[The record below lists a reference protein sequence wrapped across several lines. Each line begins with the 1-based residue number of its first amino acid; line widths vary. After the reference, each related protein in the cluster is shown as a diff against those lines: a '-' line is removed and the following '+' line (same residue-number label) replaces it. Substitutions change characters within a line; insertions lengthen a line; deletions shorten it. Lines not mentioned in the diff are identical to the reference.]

1 MRTIEDFNKVW
12 HLIIDGPGLGIE
24 VPQVVAFVNHV
35 MDNLSKIEGFKLQEI
50 STVRGVPRVQTN
62 LIELMPW
69 VASVIHEEIEQKITM
84 ILKVEFEIE
93 QRLRSINLDKNG
105 KPLNHE

>member
-35 MDNLSKIEGFKLQEI
+35 MNNLSKIEGFKLKEI

-69 VASVIHEEIEQKITM
+69 VAAVIHEEIEDKISLVM
-84 ILKVEFEIE
+84 KVEFEVE
-93 QRLRSINLDKNG
+93 QRLNSIGLDING
-105 KPLNHE
+105 KPLQNE

>member
-12 HLIIDGPGLGIE
+12 HLSISGAGLGIE
-24 VPQVVAFVNHV
+24 VPQVVAFMNHV
-35 MDNLSKIEGFKLQEI
+35 MDDLSKIEGFTLTEV
-50 STVRGVPRVQTN
+50 STVRGIPRVQTN

-69 VASVIHEEIEQKITM
+69 VAAVIHAEIEEKIAM

-93 QRLRSINLDKNG
+93 NRLQSIGLDING
-105 KPLNHE
+105 KPLQDE

>member
-1 MRTIEDFNKVW
+1 MRTIEDFNKTW

-50 STVRGVPRVQTN
+50 STVREYQ
-62 LIELMPW
+62 
-69 VASVIHEEIEQKITM
+69 
-84 ILKVEFEIE
+84 EFK
-93 QRLRSINLDKNG
+93 LT
-105 KPLNHE
+105 

>member
-12 HLIIDGPGLGIE
+12 HLSISGAGLGIE

-35 MDNLSKIEGFKLQEI
+35 MDNLSKIEGFTLIEI
-50 STVRGVPRVQTN
+50 STVRGIPRVQTN
-62 LIELMPW
+62 LSELMPW
-69 VASVIHEEIEQKITM
+69 VASVIHEEIEEKITM

-93 QRLRSINLDKNG
+93 QRLQSIGLDING
-105 KPLNHE
+105 KPLQNE

>member
-12 HLIIDGPGLGIE
+12 HLSIDGPGLGIE
-24 VPQVVAFVNHV
+24 IPQVVAFLSHV
-35 MDNLSKIEGFKLQEI
+35 MDNLTKIDGFILKEV

-69 VASVIHEEIEQKITM
+69 VGNVIHAEIEDKLTIIM
-84 ILKVEFEIE
+84 KVEFEIE
-93 QRLRSINLDKNG
+93 QRLRSIGLDING
-105 KPLNHE
+105 KPLQNE